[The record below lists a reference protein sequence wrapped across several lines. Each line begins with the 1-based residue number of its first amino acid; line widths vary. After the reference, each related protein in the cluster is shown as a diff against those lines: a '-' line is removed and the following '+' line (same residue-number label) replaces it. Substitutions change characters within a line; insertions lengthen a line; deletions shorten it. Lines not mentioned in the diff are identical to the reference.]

1 MSKSK
6 HRGNVVRRMR
16 VPRVAIFPEKVRKR
30 QIW

>member
-6 HRGNVVRRMR
+6 HCGNVVRGMR
-16 VPRVAIFPEKVRKR
+16 VPRVAIFPEKIRKH